1 MRGCRCSMIMGFT
14 KPIEHLNLQRK
25 VVITM
30 NNTLYVGIDVSSKS
44 NVVYLMFPNGDKH
57 SNFSVANSREG
68 SFQLVKR
75 IHSALISH
83 SLDTVLIGLE
93 ATSVYGDN
101 LVYFLREDAILASF
115 NRKIHVLNPRQVKK
129 FHDAY
134 NDLPKNDYVDSFVIA
149 DCLRFGRINKEVYM
163 GDYHYKALQNLT
175 RARYFAVCN
184 LVKEKQRFI
193 NVLFKKYSTMTQE
206 KVFSNT
212 FSTTALAVYD
222 EFDSAEALA
231 NMGLHEL
238 TEFIMKKGKNRFPD
252 PDSVAKAIQKA
263 ARSSYRLPKTVN
275 DSVNQVLS
283 ISITSIKALE
293 SQIKEFDKAIKA
305 QMQLLPNVLISIPG
319 IGPVLSAGIMAEI
332 GDINRFENQAGLAK
346 YAGFAWRQHRSGKFE
361 AENTGLICSGNRFL
375 KYYLCE
381 AAFSLVRCDKE
392 YSDFYHLKYKEV
404 NRYQHKRALALT
416 ARKFV
421 RLVFRLLKDNRLYTS
436 AR

>member
-1 MRGCRCSMIMGFT
+1 
-14 KPIEHLNLQRK
+14 
-25 VVITM
+25 M
-30 NNTLYVGIDVSSKS
+30 NPLYVGIDVSSKI
-44 NVVYLMFPNGDKH
+44 NVVYLMLPNGDKH
-57 SNFSVANSREG
+57 SSFSVANSQDG
-68 SFQLVKR
+68 SAQLVKR
-75 IHSALISH
+75 ILSALTSH

-101 LVYFLREDAILASF
+101 LVYFLREDATLAPF
-115 NRKIHVLNPRQVKK
+115 HRKIHVLNPRQVNK
-129 FHDAY
+129 FKEAY
-134 NDLPKNDYVDSFVIA
+134 NDLPKNDSVDSFVIA
-149 DCLRFGRINKEVYM
+149 DCLRFGRINKEVYI
-163 GDYHYKALQNLT
+163 GDYRYKALQNLT

-184 LVKEKQRFI
+184 LVKEKQRFM

-206 KVFSNT
+206 KVFSDT

-222 EFDSAEALA
+222 EFESAEALA
-231 NMGLHEL
+231 DMDLHEL
-238 TEFIMKKGKNRFPD
+238 TAFIMKKGKNRFPD

-293 SQIKEFDKAIKA
+293 SQIKEFDKAIAA
-305 QMQLLPNVLISIPG
+305 QRELLPDVLTSIPG
-319 IGPVLSAGIMAEI
+319 IGPVYAAGIMAEI
-332 GDINRFENQAGLAK
+332 GDSNRYENHAQLAK
-346 YAGFAWRQHRSGKFE
+346 YAGLAWTQYQSGGFE
-361 AENTGLICSGNRFL
+361 AQTTRLIRSGNRFL

-416 ARKFV
+416 ARKLV
-421 RLVFRLLKDNRLYTS
+421 RLVFALLKDNRLYRP
-436 AR
+436 AK

>member
-1 MRGCRCSMIMGFT
+1 
-14 KPIEHLNLQRK
+14 
-25 VVITM
+25 M
-30 NNTLYVGIDVSSKS
+30 NTTLYVGIDVSSKS
-44 NVVYLMFPNGDKH
+44 NVVYLMLPNGDKH
-57 SNFSVANSREG
+57 SNFSVANSHEG
-68 SFQLVKR
+68 STQLVKR
-75 IHSALISH
+75 ILSALTSN

-101 LVYFLREDAILASF
+101 LVYFLREDATLAPF
-115 NRKIHVLNPRQVKK
+115 NRKIHVLNPRQVNK
-129 FHDAY
+129 FKEAY
-134 NDLPKNDYVDSFVIA
+134 NDLPKNDSVDSFVIA
-149 DCLRFGRINKEVYM
+149 DCLRFGRINKEVYI
-163 GDYHYKALQNLT
+163 GDYRYKALQNLT

-184 LVKEKQRFI
+184 LVKEKQRFM

-206 KVFSNT
+206 KVFSDT

-222 EFDSAEALA
+222 EFESAEALA
-231 NMGLHEL
+231 DMDLHEL
-238 TEFIMKKGKNRFPD
+238 TAFIMKKGKNRFPD

-293 SQIKEFDKAIKA
+293 SQIKEFDKTIAA
-305 QMQLLPNVLISIPG
+305 QMELLPDVLTSIPG
-319 IGPVLSAGIMAEI
+319 IGPVYAAGIMAEI
-332 GDINRFENQAGLAK
+332 GDINRFENHAQLAK
-346 YAGFAWRQHRSGKFE
+346 YAGLAWTQYQSGGFE
-361 AENTGLICSGNRFL
+361 AQTTRLIRSGNRFL

-416 ARKFV
+416 ARKLV
-421 RLVFRLLKDNRLYTS
+421 RLVFALLKDNRLYRL
-436 AR
+436 AK